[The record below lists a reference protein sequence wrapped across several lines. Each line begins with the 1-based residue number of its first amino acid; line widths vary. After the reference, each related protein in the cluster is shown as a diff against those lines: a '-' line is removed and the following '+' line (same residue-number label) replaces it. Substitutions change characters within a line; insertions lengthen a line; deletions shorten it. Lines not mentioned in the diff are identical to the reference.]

1 MYGYNIN
8 RVLLGSLQ
16 VTFPGFHMIAL
27 ADGVQSGDMSFMIY
41 DSRNLDKG
49 WFCSGLCEVQKVR

>member
-8 RVLLGSLQ
+8 RVLVGSLH
-16 VTFPGFHMIAL
+16 VPCPGLHMIAL
-27 ADGVQSGDMSFMIY
+27 ADGVPSGDMSFMIY

-49 WFCSGLCEVQKVR
+49 WFCSVLCEAQKVR